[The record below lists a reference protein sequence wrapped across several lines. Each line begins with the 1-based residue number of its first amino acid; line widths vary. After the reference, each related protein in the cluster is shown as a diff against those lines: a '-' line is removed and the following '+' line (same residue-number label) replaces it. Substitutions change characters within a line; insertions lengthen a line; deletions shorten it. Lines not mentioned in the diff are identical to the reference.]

1 MKLNNSA
8 EALEDDFEGLDFDVF
23 QDEEFSEHPT
33 KNVGELKYDMDLIK
47 KMCESA
53 SSSDDLLKSFEQQGI
68 TIKQVEEDGVTKLA
82 FYDPQKN
89 VIGLT
94 GADFLEDF
102 FGYQDGHSTQNV
114 SKPEQNNT
122 ASNPQDKEGPSKN
135 EAAQKQ
141 HAEQLAREQQQAQ
154 AKHQAQSQAQP
165 AQGNAFGNA
174 IGYGLGAGAGLI
186 KSLFD
191 NAKDNLVGNSIQGFD
206 HDKKNEWL
214 KKRNEEARQAGAE
227 LISDIADINSLIDK
241 VQSSEIYDRHEKNMR
256 VAKTD
261 EEKEKIR
268 NDFKYELK
276 SNFDKNSKAT
286 KKNMDQLFNKLDNLD
301 NKTFSNLQ
309 KDFEHNGDTE
319 MAEKVAELCSSLR
332 DKDPHDLMVDP
343 ESKNTLAKKLEQVVE
358 KIRKFVNKLF
368 GKDDPAEQE
377 GLSPR

>member
-1 MKLNNSA
+1 MKLGNSA
-8 EALEDDFEGLDFDVF
+8 EALEEEFAGLDFDDY
-23 QDEEFSEHPT
+23 QMGESLEHPT

-53 SSSDDLLKSFEQQGI
+53 ASSDDLLKSFEQQGI
-68 TIKQVEEDGVTKLA
+68 TVKQVEEDGVTRLA

-94 GADFLEDF
+94 GADFLEDI
-102 FGYQDGHSTQNV
+102 FGYQDGHSTQNTTKPTNSGV
-114 SKPEQNNT
+114 SASKPQENI
-122 ASNPQDKEGPSKN
+122 N
-135 EAAQKQ
+135 EAAQKE
-141 HAEQLAREQQQAQ
+141 HAEQYAREQQARQQAQ
-154 AKHQAQSQAQP
+154 AQGQP

-186 KSLFD
+186 KSLFGS
-191 NAKDNLVGNSIQGFD
+191 AKDNLVSNSIESFD
-206 HDKKNEWL
+206 HNKKNEWL
-214 KKRNEEARQAGAE
+214 NKRNEEARHAGTE

-241 VQSSEIYDRHEKNMR
+241 VQSSEVYDRHASNMSI
-256 VAKTD
+256 AKTD

-276 SNFDKNSKAT
+276 SNVDKNSKAT
-286 KKNMDQLFNKLDNLD
+286 KKNMDQLFNKIDDLD

-309 KDFEHNGDTE
+309 KDYDHNGDTE

-343 ESKNTLAKKLEQVVE
+343 ESKNNLAKKLEQVVE
-358 KIRKFVNKLF
+358 KIRKFVSKIF
-368 GKDDPAEQE
+368 GRDDPAEQE
-377 GLSPR
+377 GASPR